1 MNVKCEDKS
10 DGNVSKVFRL
20 ELLKRFSFEH
30 VTSELHVRH
39 PGCDIECIGGCVK
52 GGQEGMETDADSQPS
67 TRRRWE
73 ILQRGRREECRE
85 YSSLGVRTWWVQ
97 VEGSPLIGAGN
108 PLTGSISYQ
117 KGTTMSFIWKGHGK
131 MGLCGLVSLWY
142 KRKHI
147 WGDLWLGCG

>member
-10 DGNVSKVFRL
+10 NGDVSEVFRP
-20 ELLKRFSFEH
+20 EQLKRFSFER

-39 PGCDIECIGGCVK
+39 PDCDIECIGGCMK

-67 TRRRWE
+67 TRRRRE

-85 YSSLGVRTWWVQ
+85 YSSPGVRTWWVQ

-117 KGTTMSFIWKGHGK
+117 KGRHGK